1 MYDLGS
7 RLDGRQVTPGTNV
20 LISGPPLTGKRRL
33 GLEILAEGW
42 RQDHGAI
49 VVTTRDSSRQ
59 VLDDFEAVPRGE
71 PDEEAVGI
79 VDCVTKQ
86 QRQAPTERQRVKYA
100 SSPVD
105 MTGIGIKFSE
115 YVDRFSDE
123 DSDGGGS
130 RVLLDSLSTLLMYT
144 SEETAFRFLHVFSS
158 RIEDAN
164 GLGVYVIESTAHD
177 ETTINTLR
185 PLFDGVIQV
194 DERGIRDVSVPESCL
209 TDPAN

>member
-7 RLDGRQVTPGTNV
+7 RLDGRHATPGTNV

-42 RQDHGAI
+42 GQDHGAI

-59 VLDDFEAVPRGE
+59 VLDDFQAVPRGD

-86 QRQAPTERQRVKYA
+86 QRQAPTERQHVKYA

-115 YVDRFSDE
+115 YVDRFSD
-123 DSDGGGS
+123 DDPDGGGS

-144 SEETAFRFLHVFSS
+144 SEETVFRFLHVFSS

-164 GLGVYVIESTAHD
+164 GLGVYVIESTAHH
-177 ETTINTLR
+177 ETTMNTLR

-194 DERGIRDVSVPESCL
+194 DESGIKDVSVPESSL
-209 TDPAN
+209 TDPTN